1 MAANGNRKLTKITAA
16 TPSTGAHGNLR
27 HGLYTDRALILG
39 ESQEHWGELRSGLH
53 ESLRP
58 VGAYEE
64 ALVDKVA
71 FCLWRNA
78 RVARAEWGAAEEEL
92 LPGNLAKRA
101 GWVDAD
107 GAAAVDWEHRAYMTD
122 DLAERERSAAI
133 VAEINEV
140 PEEFDP
146 ESYLPA
152 HAPTLWMA
160 LCAEAGSD
168 KPAAIERYVER
179 EFVDWGGLLDQW
191 REDALRITSG
201 AVGRKQ
207 AEHLVEIVT
216 ARSVTSQI
224 SQPKFLDYQIKLD
237 TQLRSVMRE
246 LREQQRHRL
255 DLDRHVVAEVP
266 GPARR

>member
-1 MAANGNRKLTKITAA
+1 MAANSNRKLTEITAA
-16 TPSTGAHGNLR
+16 LPSTGAHGNLR
-27 HGLYTDRALILG
+27 HGLYTDRTLILG
-39 ESQEHWGELRSGLH
+39 ESREHWEALRSGLH

-78 RVARAEWGAAEEEL
+78 RLARAEWGAAEEEL

-107 GAAAVDWEHRAYMTD
+107 GAAAVDWERRAYMTD
-122 DLAERERSAAI
+122 DLAARERSAAI
-133 VAEINEV
+133 IAEIDGV
-140 PEEFDP
+140 PEHFDP
-146 ESYLPA
+146 AAHLPKQ
-152 HAPTLWMA
+152 APTLWMA
-160 LCAEAGSD
+160 LSAEAGSD

-179 EFVDWGGLLDQW
+179 EFGDWGGLLDQW
-191 REDALRITSG
+191 REDALRVASG
-201 AVGRKQ
+201 AVSRKQ
-207 AEHLVEIVT
+207 AEHLVAVVM

-224 SQPKFLDYQIKLD
+224 SQPKFLDYQTKLD
-237 TQLRSVMRE
+237 TQLRTVMRE

-255 DLDRHVVAEVP
+255 ETESHVVAE
-266 GPARR
+266 R